1 MVHVVESYLF
11 CISHSHNILLD
22 EGCRGYLADFG
33 FATALPVQHGT
44 TCVVTAVGAVSLAG
58 TRGYL
63 APEFSDGKHGV
74 KSDVYSYGI
83 VSYVHMY
90 NVILTSTSV

>member
-1 MVHVVESYLF
+1 MSY
-11 CISHSHNILLD
+11 CRHHILLD
-22 EGCRGYLADFG
+22 ECCRVYLADFG
-33 FATALPVQHGT
+33 FATAMPIQHGS

-63 APEFSDGKHGV
+63 APEFADGKHGV

-83 VSYVHMY
+83 VSPVCLH
-90 NVILTSTSV
+90 IL